1 MSSMFIEDIMPTTT
15 NEDDYKKFYYDES
28 LPLFD
33 RINTIIKKG
42 DSMQRQALINNLNSY
57 VHDSLFS
64 NLIQFIIKDI
74 SSWEQESINLFPKSL
89 YYIIIKNTLDNELFN
104 IIFKHMILNITTGA
118 DQIKTQYTIYFD
130 KVIEFYRPTKTRYEI
145 YNNINISME
154 QNFPYKLNDNI
165 FEFILSLG
173 KFGQSSI
180 NRRLCCY
187 LSSSLCRLLIKSKE
201 TLLEDKNVQRLF
213 ERMSLL
219 FEDPDKIIE
228 LQMVREIQYVIPL
241 FKDIMFNNKDVIL
254 SIECYIKLDWD
265 HIPQTMTIICLLN
278 NIITIENIKSIVDTL
293 FEKIKEILEDKE
305 YEINLKNDIMEC
317 LINCLY
323 NNYKL
328 IPKIFNK
335 VLELDIIEYYVNKLF
350 CLETFNIYIK
360 YFDKIYFLM
369 NNSEDG
375 CTTYTENLSEINNNT
390 NLTNNILSQNST
402 LLTDIKNT
410 SNNNKILFEELFINI
425 YNKLYNQN
433 EISESSSN
441 SLISLEK
448 KETELECK
456 QFLFKYLSNIL
467 KCIFIYHKANK
478 QIIDTIV
485 LELFKKENIL
495 NILKYYTKEDNENE
509 KFYKEKKNKFYK
521 LLHFLIKSNYKKYI
535 NNQNISI
542 STSSSNNFNNNK
554 EFIYENNIYN
564 KLFLFI
570 LNNIFSE
577 ITEIQKIENNKL
589 SLLIANTLQLLIPK
603 LYKYFKN
610 ITIINHNNNNHNY
623 IIANNT
629 VKENNADNKIFYIE
643 KILEEIF
650 NKIIKVIILN
660 KNIGYFIKKEFIK
673 ILPCFILYS
682 YNRNYYLDFVREE
695 ILKSD
700 NFFIRKFA
708 LIYIKQCFKFFS
720 FDFIKKIGIYDDII
734 ELMKDKVNIIST
746 GVINLVYDNVKKI
759 IFYSNDVFHNLCV
772 EIKEIYNINI
782 QNFNHDLKNFDTEKN
797 IIINKILNINE
808 SNDLNNNNQENK
820 YFKNDDDEEVNKIK
834 DIENKLITFENDIY
848 NFEKKFRKKSV
859 PKNTENSESSKNSHE
874 ITRSIFQ
881 RKNST
886 STSFQALKSNINISN
901 ISNNV
906 YNHIPFNSRVVVKK
920 NTITDKTSNILKSL
934 TSKNINSRHY
944 LPKIKGKRK
953 DSHFSINNDNIYIIK
968 ANPQMNNNKIFLNEK
983 DNNKIFNKNKK
994 LMPFSKNRT
1003 PSAKTL
1009 KANSP
1014 INNCNNC
1021 TNCDENI
1028 CKSKTSKKCVSNKN
1042 INIILKQN
1050 NKTNSISLQKDYNN
1064 FFFQGSN
1071 KIYINAEKTNTSA
1084 NTSTT
1089 NNK

>member
-1 MSSMFIEDIMPTTT
+1 M
-15 NEDDYKKFYYDES
+15 
-28 LPLFD
+28 
-33 RINTIIKKG
+33 
-42 DSMQRQALINNLNSY
+42 
-57 VHDSLFS
+57 
-64 NLIQFIIKDI
+64 
-74 SSWEQESINLFPKSL
+74 
-89 YYIIIKNTLDNELFN
+89 
-104 IIFKHMILNITTGA
+104 
-118 DQIKTQYTIYFD
+118 
-130 KVIEFYRPTKTRYEI
+130 
-145 YNNINISME
+145 
-154 QNFPYKLNDNI
+154 
-165 FEFILSLG
+165 
-173 KFGQSSI
+173 
-180 NRRLCCY
+180 
-187 LSSSLCRLLIKSKE
+187 
-201 TLLEDKNVQRLF
+201 
-213 ERMSLL
+213 
-219 FEDPDKIIE
+219 
-228 LQMVREIQYVIPL
+228 
-241 FKDIMFNNKDVIL
+241 
-254 SIECYIKLDWD
+254 
-265 HIPQTMTIICLLN
+265 
-278 NIITIENIKSIVDTL
+278 
-293 FEKIKEILEDKE
+293 
-305 YEINLKNDIMEC
+305 
-317 LINCLY
+317 
-323 NNYKL
+323 
-328 IPKIFNK
+328 
-335 VLELDIIEYYVNKLF
+335 
-350 CLETFNIYIK
+350 
-360 YFDKIYFLM
+360 
-369 NNSEDG
+369 
-375 CTTYTENLSEINNNT
+375 
-390 NLTNNILSQNST
+390 
-402 LLTDIKNT
+402 
-410 SNNNKILFEELFINI
+410 
-425 YNKLYNQN
+425 
-433 EISESSSN
+433 
-441 SLISLEK
+441 
-448 KETELECK
+448 
-456 QFLFKYLSNIL
+456 
-467 KCIFIYHKANK
+467 
-478 QIIDTIV
+478 
-485 LELFKKENIL
+485 
-495 NILKYYTKEDNENE
+495 
-509 KFYKEKKNKFYK
+509 
-521 LLHFLIKSNYKKYI
+521 
-535 NNQNISI
+535 
-542 STSSSNNFNNNK
+542 
-554 EFIYENNIYN
+554 
-564 KLFLFI
+564 
-570 LNNIFSE
+570 
-577 ITEIQKIENNKL
+577 
-589 SLLIANTLQLLIPK
+589 
-603 LYKYFKN
+603 
-610 ITIINHNNNNHNY
+610 
-623 IIANNT
+623 
-629 VKENNADNKIFYIE
+629 
-643 KILEEIF
+643 EEIF

-874 ITRSIFQ
+874 ITRGIFQ

-983 DNNKIFNKNKK
+983 DNNKILNKNKK